1 MGTESTTGIRF
12 IKLLKILIKIGIMFL
27 IMTGLILINRKYMSS
42 VEGCEK
48 RVRVTSLEREVIMGS
63 IILDTK
69 GIGDSM
75 LITPRRSSH
84 CVFERTQRDAS

>member
-1 MGTESTTGIRF
+1 MGTKSTTGIRF

-63 IILDTK
+63 IILDAK

-75 LITPRRSSH
+75 LITLRRSSH